1 MNAGKILSSS
11 RLKAASP
18 WLFLTIGIIAYL
30 LAFFYPPK
38 SDLLKSIYMKIGD
51 ILIVGVL
58 IGYISNSE
66 AFFNLFKND
75 LCDIIYG
82 KKFLSLRND
91 LLDIWENISKE
102 VFKNKFE
109 PIHKEFLKSMKGYFP
124 LKEVSYYDD
133 YEVHTY
139 IEWVDKQKGIIKVVD
154 EVSFELKSET
164 TDSFTYPLRTSSLC
178 SSSYNCYISIN
189 GENWKEDEAH
199 KTPSD
204 ADGKQNKYEHYI
216 KLEGRTSYPIKYKRE
231 VEYNIEEDQYIGF
244 KSLYILNGMRVS
256 LEHPKDIHV
265 TFIERGTQK
274 EFIHITGNQ
283 AKVEKRYKGIILPKQ
298 GYIFVLTKIN

>member
-1 MNAGKILSSS
+1 MNAGKILSSD

-18 WLFLTIGIIAYL
+18 WLFLTIGVIAYL
-30 LAFFYPPK
+30 VAYLIPLGN
-38 SDLLKSIYMKIGD
+38 DLLKSICIKTGD
-51 ILIVGVL
+51 ILIIGVL

-66 AFFNLFKND
+66 SFFNLFKND

-133 YEVHTY
+133 YEVHTS
-139 IEWVDKQKGIIKVVD
+139 IEWVDKKTGLIKVTD

-164 TDSFTYPLRTSSLC
+164 TDSFTYPLRTFLC

-189 GENWKEDEAH
+189 GEKWKEDEAH
-199 KTPSD
+199 KSPPD
-204 ADGKQNKYEHYI
+204 ADGKQNKYEHSI

-256 LEHPKDIHV
+256 LEHPEDIHV

-274 EFIHITGNQ
+274 EFLHITANRT
-283 AKVEKRYKGIILPKQ
+283 KVEKRYKGIILPKQ
-298 GYIFVLTKIN
+298 GYIFVLAKK